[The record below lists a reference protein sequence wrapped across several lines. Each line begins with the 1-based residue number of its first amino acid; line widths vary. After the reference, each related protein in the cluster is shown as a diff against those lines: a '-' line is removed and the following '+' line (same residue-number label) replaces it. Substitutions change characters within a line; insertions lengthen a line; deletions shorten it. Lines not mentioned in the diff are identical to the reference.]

1 MNGSRFLSFTEY
13 SRENLR
19 AGILW
24 GLFVALLGANI
35 MVYPRAVVGLGEFL
49 TQKSYDVPFVI
60 RDYVI
65 EPDISVTNVSIAYM
79 DEDSH
84 IQLGQSYQD
93 AWDRRVHA
101 AFVDRLREEGA
112 EAVVFDIVF
121 DQEKKEEDAVFAE
134 ALRTFGKVVLAAD
147 NAPMLQTGHG
157 QQAIVPADKLVEAV
171 TGADIAAQVDDMTAF
186 RRHVGIDEVVSD
198 SDFQVRQHREFHTND
213 FVYPLS
219 WVAADMLGAPVTRQE
234 NAWLAEYWVN
244 YYGPPRQVIANFSY
258 WTAFDTNTSNRR
270 IFSDKVRGRVVF
282 VGANL
287 LTGYS
292 GQRKDSYKSP
302 YPRSFRADTKGG
314 GSYENAE
321 PIPGVEVQATMFL
334 NLLRGDWLTRVHNSS
349 QFWLIVW
356 MGFLTSLGLMIVR
369 PARALL
375 LGGLVMLMIMGLGV
389 YSAIYL
395 NLWFA
400 WLIPV
405 VQVGI
410 GTLGSMAY
418 NGYRLQM
425 HRARLQ
431 QSVAMYVSPAVASEV
446 LQRPDMMRPGARKE
460 LLSIMFTDIANF
472 TNMSEGMDSDELAH
486 LMNTYFEVGVRDCI
500 HPNQGTVVKFIGDA
514 IFSIWNAPIPQ
525 ANHREL
531 ACRSAIAL
539 RDGSMHFEFNK
550 PGLEVLTRIGLHTGT
565 ASVGNFGSS
574 NRVDY
579 TALGENI
586 NLAARMEG
594 LNKYLG
600 TRILATGD
608 IIKPVQDKFVTR
620 HLGEFQLKGFAK
632 AVEVYELIGALD
644 REEAT
649 RGLRE
654 EFIAGMEAF
663 KKRDFDAAELCFKRV
678 MQQAP
683 KDGPAKFYLSQ
694 IDELRHHPPGGNWR
708 GAIELKEK

>member
-1 MNGSRFLSFTEY
+1 MTKGRLLSYTEY
-13 SRENLR
+13 SRENIR
-19 AGILW
+19 AGIIL
-24 GLFVALLGANI
+24 GVFVASLGAFVL
-35 MVYPRAVVGLGEFL
+35 MYPRVFVGEFL
-49 TQKSYDVPFVI
+49 IQKSYDVPFVI
-60 RDYVI
+60 RDYVLKR
-65 EPDISVTNVSIAYM
+65 PISVTNAVIAYM

-84 IQLGQSYQD
+84 KQLNQPYDQ

-101 AFVDRLREEGA
+101 DFVDRLRTNGA
-112 EAVVFDIVF
+112 AAVVFDIVF
-121 DQEKKEEDAVFAE
+121 DQPKEKEDKVFSE
-134 ALRTFGKVVLAAD
+134 ALRRMSKVVLAAD
-147 NAPMLQTGHG
+147 NAPMLQTGEGH
-157 QQAIVPADKLVEAV
+157 QAIVPTDELLEAV
-171 TGADIAAQVDDMTAF
+171 LGGDLESQIDDLTAF
-186 RRHVGIDEVVSD
+186 RRHVGTDEVVSE
-198 SDFQVRQHREFHTND
+198 SDLQVRRHREFHPND
-213 FVYPLS
+213 QVYPMS
-219 WVAADMLGAPVTRQE
+219 WVSATLMDAAVTRQE
-234 NAWLAEYWVN
+234 GAWAHEYWIN
-244 YYGPPRQVIANFSY
+244 YYGPPREVVPSFSY
-258 WTAFDTNTSNRR
+258 WRLFDPDYKFPPDFFKN
-270 IFSDKVRGRVVF
+270 KVVF

-302 YPRSFRADTKGG
+302 YPRKFRADAEGG
-314 GSYENAE
+314 GSYENHE
-321 PIPGVEVQATMFL
+321 PVPGVEVQATMFL
-334 NLLRGDWLTRVHNSS
+334 NLMRGDWLTRVNNTS

-356 MGFLTSLGLMIVR
+356 VGFLTTLGLMIVR

-375 LGGLVMLMIMGLGV
+375 LGGLVGAMILGLGV
-389 YSAIYL
+389 FSAIYQ

-400 WLIPV
+400 WMIPV
-405 VQVGI
+405 MQVGV

-486 LMNTYFEVGVRDCI
+486 VMNTYFEVGVKECI

-525 ANHREL
+525 PNHREL

-608 IIKPVQDKFVTR
+608 IIKPVQDKFTIR
-620 HLGEFQLKGFAK
+620 SLGSFQLKGFAK
-632 AVEVYELIGALD
+632 GVDVYELIGGPD
-644 REEAT
+644 RDEET
-649 RGLRE
+649 RGLRA
-654 EFIAGMEAF
+654 EFASGVELF
-663 KKRDFDAAELCFKRV
+663 KKRDFDGAELCFKRIL
-678 MQQAP
+678 QQYP
-683 KDGPAKFYLSQ
+683 KDGPSKFYLSHLN
-694 IDELRHHPPGGNWR
+694 ELRNHPPGEHWKGE
-708 GAIELKEK
+708 IELKEK